1 MRGEGMGVDERRAIE
16 RLKQGDIGGLAALVG
31 RYQDEAIRTAY
42 LITHDLALAEDVVQ
56 DVFLQV
62 YRSIHSF
69 DASRP
74 FAPWLKRS
82 VVNAAVKACRARQAE
97 WSLDE
102 DGRDGDLSFDDLLP
116 DPGPGPAD
124 RLESAEIEA
133 AVEEALRR
141 LPPEQRAAIVLRYY
155 LDADDDEIAARL
167 DCAPGTVRWRL
178 HAARKQLG
186 VLLRRWVTSVIG

>member
-1 MRGEGMGVDERRAIE
+1 MDERRAIE
-16 RLKQGDIGGLAALVG
+16 RLKQGDIGGLATLV
-31 RYQDEAIRTAY
+31 RQYQTGAIQTAY

-74 FAPWLKRS
+74 FEPWLKRS
-82 VVNAAVKACRARQAE
+82 VVNAAVKACRAHE
-97 WSLDE
+97 GEFSLENDPSVSGITFE
-102 DGRDGDLSFDDLLP
+102 DLLP
-116 DPGPGPAD
+116 DPAPGPDD
-124 RLESAEIEA
+124 RLEAAEIEA
-133 AVEEALRR
+133 AVEDALRR

-155 LDADDDEIAARL
+155 LDAGDDEIAAQL

-186 VLLRRWVTSVIG
+186 VLLRRWVVSVVG